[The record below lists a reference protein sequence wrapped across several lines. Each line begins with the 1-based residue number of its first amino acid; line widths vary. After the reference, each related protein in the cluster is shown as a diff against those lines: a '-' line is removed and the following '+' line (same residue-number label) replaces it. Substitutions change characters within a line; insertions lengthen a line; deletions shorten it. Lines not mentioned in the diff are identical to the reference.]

1 MLALQNGNFSSR
13 RVGVGGVESTFF
25 LTIVDI
31 VVIKFQVKW
40 SKKTNISLTY
50 KGHRISRIEFHTL
63 LNTAIH

>member
-1 MLALQNGNFSSR
+1 METFLP
-13 RVGVGGVESTFF
+13 GVWVLEVLSQPF